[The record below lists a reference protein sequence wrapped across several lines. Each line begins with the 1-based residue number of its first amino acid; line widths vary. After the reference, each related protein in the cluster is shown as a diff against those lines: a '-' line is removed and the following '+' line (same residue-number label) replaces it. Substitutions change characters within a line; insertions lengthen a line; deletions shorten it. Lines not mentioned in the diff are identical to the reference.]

1 MPVFASRLRLW
12 GERKTGERMRIALIA
27 TIGALASVLVQGE
40 ESVKDVE
47 RVVTVCLT
55 GGPSAVI
62 RTPAK
67 ALASKM
73 FAGIG
78 VTLNFREC
86 FRGCPAQGILINLTE
101 ETPATLFPGA
111 LGYALPYEGSHIR
124 LFYDRIAQ
132 DRPPVLLPPLL
143 AHVMVHE
150 ITHILEGISEHS
162 AQGIMK
168 AHWTQNDFSC
178 MILRTLPFSDRDVDM
193 IYRGLAARNARF
205 QAAVELSARL

>member
-1 MPVFASRLRLW
+1 
-12 GERKTGERMRIALIA
+12 MRIALIA

-40 ESVKDVE
+40 ESVKPAE
-47 RVVTVCLT
+47 RAVSVCLT
-55 GGPSAVI
+55 GGPGAVT
-62 RTPAK
+62 RAPAK

-78 VTLNFREC
+78 VTLNWREG
-86 FRGCPAQGILINLTE
+86 FHGCPPQGILISLTE

-178 MILRTLPFSDRDVDM
+178 MILRPLPFSDRDVDM
-193 IYRGLAARNARF
+193 IYRGLAARTVRF